1 MKQSTLTSWSTH
13 RKSMASNTTSTTS
26 QAVVEILDDDDDLL
40 LAAGIDHTPPVD
52 SLHSQSQLNHQAP
65 VEVIPGF
72 DMDAGNN
79 WIYPINYPVRDYQY
93 NITQKALFNNTL
105 VTLPTGLGK
114 TFIAAVIMYNY
125 FRWYP
130 NGKIVFMA
138 PTKPLVAQQEQ
149 ACYDIVGI
157 PRDTTIKLTGL
168 LIFYRYLDIYDNS
181 YLKLYVCIYVTVNTR
196 NP

>member
-1 MKQSTLTSWSTH
+1 MKQSKLTSWSISKAMT
-13 RKSMASNTTSTTS
+13 SNATSTTS
-26 QAVVEILDDDDDLL
+26 QAVVEILDDDGDDDIL
-40 LAAGIDHTPPVD
+40 LAAGIDHNPSTS
-52 SLHSQSQLNHQAP
+52 SLHSQNHHNNQVP
-65 VEVIPGF
+65 IEILPGF
-72 DMDAGNN
+72 DLDAGNS
-79 WIYPINYPVRDYQY
+79 WVYPINYPLRDYQY

-149 ACYDIVGI
+149 ACYDVVGI
-157 PRDTTIKLTGL
+157 SRDTTIRLTGL
-168 LIFYRYLDIYDNS
+168 LKFFIYIRV
-181 YLKLYVCIYVTVNTR
+181 YTTRCTLCIPR
-196 NP
+196 